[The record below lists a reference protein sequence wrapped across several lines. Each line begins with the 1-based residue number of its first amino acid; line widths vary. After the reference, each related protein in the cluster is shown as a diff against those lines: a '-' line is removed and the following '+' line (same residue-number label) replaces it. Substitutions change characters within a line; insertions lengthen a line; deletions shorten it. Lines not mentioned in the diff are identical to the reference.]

1 MIPIPVV
8 VCVVGGWCVIY
19 LGDVLLRSSS
29 ALKSSYE
36 DWLAAN
42 GLSLSPFHVRWQTG
56 LLNRLFAR
64 FNLGL
69 VFGVVA
75 MFGSIIL
82 LTKTLMQTLAQMMTD
97 SPEGSNEQMLQVV
110 VRRRNKDLPL

>member
-1 MIPIPVV
+1 M
-8 VCVVGGWCVIY
+8 
-19 LGDVLLRSSS
+19 SSV
-29 ALKSSYE
+29 
-36 DWLAAN
+36 
-42 GLSLSPFHVRWQTG
+42 PC
-56 LLNRLFAR
+56 R
-64 FNLGL
+64 FNLGM